1 MDLISVIMPF
11 YKKKLYFE
19 DSLLSVLDQTYK
31 NLEIIIIYDDVSHD
45 DLFFIKN
52 IIKRDNRIKLIDN
65 KNNYGVAKA
74 RNIGLSKSSGKY
86 IAFLDCDD
94 VWFKDKISE
103 QYQLMKMKNL
113 QFSHTSYQIIDK
125 NNLVLGTMNVK
136 EKLTYQD
143 LLNSCDIGLST
154 VMFKRELLEI
164 SDFKDLSTKED
175 YALWLEYSRKNVEIF
190 GINKLMA
197 SWRKLD
203 KGLSS
208 SIMNKFINA
217 FKVYYKFEKKNL
229 FISFFLVINLGV
241 FYIKKIIKQKS

>member
-113 QFSHTSYQIIDK
+113 QFSHTSP
-125 NNLVLGTMNVK
+125 LPLH
-136 EKLTYQD
+136 
-143 LLNSCDIGLST
+143 GLSIT
-154 VMFKRELLEI
+154 FKQF
-164 SDFKDLSTKED
+164 SDFATILAIVVFPTP
-175 YALWLEYSRKNVEIF
+175 LMPV
-190 GINKLMA
+190 NK
-197 SWRKLD
+197 
-203 KGLSS
+203 
-208 SIMNKFINA
+208 
-217 FKVYYKFEKKNL
+217 
-229 FISFFLVINLGV
+229 
-241 FYIKKIIKQKS
+241 